1 MNPGTTF
8 DRVYLE
14 IRGRVLSGEWLPGQR
29 IDLIGLADSLDASV
43 TPVRDAL
50 YRLVGERLLEQGISD
65 GFVTPGITE
74 PDLRDRYTWSRILL
88 TLCLS
93 MQPKGADYRSFQAG
107 GAIDDLTARL
117 FREVA
122 VLAQNSE
129 LQTAV
134 EAVID
139 QLAHAR
145 QTEVRIGIATE
156 NEILSLVRAAQERK
170 LAALRSAIVAYHRSR
185 IRQAG
190 KIVRALHRP
199 S

>member
-14 IRGRVLSGEWLPGQR
+14 IRGRVLSGGWLPGQR
-29 IDLIGLADSLDASV
+29 IDLVGLADSLDASV

-50 YRLVGERLLEQGISD
+50 YRLVGERLLNLGISD

-74 PDLRDRYTWSRILL
+74 PDLRDRYTWSRMLL
-88 TLCLS
+88 TLCVAN
-93 MQPKGADYRSFQAG
+93 QPKDADYSSFQTG
-107 GAIDDLTARL
+107 GTIDDLTARF
-117 FREVA
+117 FREISTR
-122 VLAQNSE
+122 AQNSE
-129 LQTAV
+129 LQSAAAALS
-134 EAVID
+134 E
-139 QLAHAR
+139 QLANVR

-156 NEILSLVRAAQERK
+156 DEILSLVRAAKEGNI
-170 LAALRSAIVAYHRSR
+170 AAFRAAIVSYHRQR